1 MNKAILIGN
10 LGADP
15 ELRQVGDSAVCNMR
29 IATTDSFKDRDGKR
43 QERTDWHN
51 VSAWGP
57 QGESCAKYLRKGSKV
72 GVEGQI
78 QTRSYDKDGQ
88 KHYATEIR
96 ASHVEFLDGKKDGS
110 GGDDGRGQGDSFRD
124 DDRRERPADN
134 RGGGGGYRQND
145 RAPAQNGGRDNR
157 GNGRTAPAPRGN
169 GRDFT

>member
-29 IATTDSFKDRDGKR
+29 IATTDSFKDKDGKR

-96 ASHVEFLDGKKDGS
+96 ASHVEFLDGK
-110 GGDDGRGQGDSFRD
+110 RD
-124 DDRRERPADN
+124 DAGDAREPDRDTGRNDHNGQRDN
-134 RGGGGGYRQND
+134 RGGGNGGYRQND
-145 RAPAQNGGRDNR
+145 RAPAQSGGRPPPEPRR
-157 GNGRTAPAPRGN
+157 GYQADAAPARG
-169 GRDFT
+169 RSFS

>member
-15 ELRQVGDSAVCNMR
+15 ELRHVGDSAVCNMR

-57 QGESCAKYLRKGSKV
+57 QGESCAKFLRKGSKV

-96 ASHVEFLDGKKDGS
+96 ASHVEFLDGKR
-110 GGDDGRGQGDSFRD
+110 DDADAREPGRDSRGDSRG
-124 DDRRERPADN
+124 DRDN
-134 RGGGGGYRQND
+134 RGGGYRQDD
-145 RAPAQNGGRDNR
+145 RGRSNVSERDTREQGRPPARGRSF
-157 GNGRTAPAPRGN
+157 A
-169 GRDFT
+169 